1 MILVT
6 GAAGKTGRAVIA
18 ASADQG
24 SVVRALV
31 HRPEHEDLVRAA
43 GAADVQVGDQRD
55 ARVLADALRGIAA
68 VYHIAPNVHP
78 DEVLMGER
86 FLTACRLHRVRR
98 VVYHSVIHPQIEAMP
113 HHWNKLQVEQQ
124 LVASE
129 AEWTILRPAPYLQ
142 NVLAYLDEV
151 RETGRYR
158 VPYDTTRPA
167 WMVDLADVA
176 DVAASTLVEERHV
189 YGAYDLSGPE
199 GLAADGVA
207 ATLQRHLDR
216 TVVAERVDPDVW
228 RDGDARDLPPPARDT
243 LHAMF
248 RHYDDHGVP
257 GNPTV
262 LAALLGRRPCD
273 LEDVLRREIGTTGDG
288 ST

>member
-1 MILVT
+1 M
-6 GAAGKTGRAVIA
+6 
-18 ASADQG
+18 
-24 SVVRALV
+24 
-31 HRPEHEDLVRAA
+31 
-43 GAADVQVGDQRD
+43 QVGDQREV
-55 ARVLADALRGIAA
+55 RILAEAFRGITA

-86 FLTACRLHRVRR
+86 LLTACRVDRVRR
-98 VVYHSVIHPQIEAMP
+98 LVYHSVIHPQIEAMP
-113 HHWNKLQVEQQ
+113 HHWNKLQVEQH
-124 LVASE
+124 LIESE

-142 NVLAYLDEV
+142 NVLAYLADV
-151 RETGRYR
+151 RDTGRYR

-176 DVAASTLVEERHV
+176 EIAASTLAEESHV
-189 YGAYDLSGPE
+189 YGAYDLCGPE
-199 GLAADGVA
+199 GLTADAVA

-216 TVVAERVDPDVW
+216 AVVAERVDPDDW
-228 RDGDARDLPPPARDT
+228 RDGPGRQLPPPAGDT

-262 LAALLGRRPCD
+262 IGTLLGRPPRD
-273 LEDVLRREIGTTGDG
+273 LEDVLRRQIGAGGAG